1 MKTIIHEDCGGTP
14 VIQMNAVPYGSQK
27 RNTIKHIIDP
37 NAKSNLVTEALNYLN
52 ENALLDQLV
61 APELEQQYEQKS
73 SQAKELSKYNVVEA
87 KEHINKVFKQYPN
100 LSKQV
105 IKQVKSIEEV
115 SVLGTIRQNITN
127 KNLENM
133 SKNPSMTKTGNL
145 ISTHGQLSKSGEAN
159 SMLGSKQVIKNTLN
173 VANGIKTENSINTG
187 NSINTESTSFI
198 EERASAYKD
207 LTAPSKPAF
216 TPKHQ
221 KIETHY
227 DKTIN
232 SPTRHLKT
240 GQKILVAQQ
249 LAQAKGNLKSDRDAI
264 KKISSMQQ
272 SVGQG

>member
-1 MKTIIHEDCGGTP
+1 MKTIIHEDRGGSTGGTP

-27 RNTIKHIIDP
+27 RSTIKHIIDP
-37 NAKSNLVTEALNYLN
+37 NTKSNLVTEALNYIN

-61 APELEQQYEQKS
+61 APELEQQYEQKF

-87 KEHINKVFKQYPN
+87 KEHINKVFKHDPN

-133 SKNPSMTKTGNL
+133 SKNPSITKTGNL

-159 SMLGSKQVIKNTLN
+159 SMMGSKQVIKNTLN
-173 VANGIKTENSINTG
+173 VANGVKTENSINTG
-187 NSINTESTSFI
+187 STVI
-198 EERASAYKD
+198 EERALAYKD

-249 LAQAKGNLKSDRDAI
+249 LAQAKGNLQSDRDAI